1 MPDIEFVVSSIMR
14 VNLISELE
22 SLLLLEVTYI
32 IYDFEYFS

>member
-1 MPDIEFVVSSIMR
+1 MPDIEFVVSSIMW